1 VSLINEAL
9 RKARQAASEHDSKQ
23 ADDVFRPRKAYPSR
37 RSGRRGGFLAM
48 MLIAVI
54 AGVGG
59 AAAAWWFLSDRPT
72 APTEAT
78 VSRGPSFDATAP
90 AASAEPS
97 PIPAEV
103 RLEPDSS
110 RAPAQQMSEPTS
122 VRSED
127 SVATSQSDAEPV
139 QIESSPANAASQKP
153 VVGPDGERVYVMEA
167 EIGGV
172 VLSLG
177 YIVARS
183 TNPFA
188 EINGSDV
195 YVGSEI
201 EGFVVESIEADR
213 VVLRDDKGP
222 LILRVP

>member
-1 VSLINEAL
+1 MSLINEAL

-23 ADDVFRPRKAYPSR
+23 PDDVFRPRKAYPSR
-37 RSGRRGGFLAM
+37 RSGRRSGSLAM
-48 MLIAVI
+48 ILIAVI

-59 AAAAWWFLSDRPT
+59 ATAAWWFLSDRPT

-78 VSRGPSFDATAP
+78 VSRGRSFDAASP
-90 AASAEPS
+90 AASTEPS
-97 PIPAEV
+97 PV
-103 RLEPDSS
+103 REDVRFEPDSS
-110 RAPAQQMSEPTS
+110 RAPAQLVSEPTS

-127 SVATSQSDAEPV
+127 SVATSQNDAEPP
-139 QIESSPANAASQKP
+139 QIAVSPAKAAAKKP
-153 VVGPDGERVYVMEA
+153 VIGPDGERVYVMEA
-167 EIGGV
+167 ELGGV
-172 VLSLG
+172 SLSLG

-201 EGFVVESIEADR
+201 EGFVVEAIEADR
-213 VVLRDDKGP
+213 VVLRDDTGL